1 MHYDSEGQLRNAG
14 FAEFLI
20 PSAAEVPSLQVEHL
34 ETLSPLNP
42 LGVKGVGEAGCIVVA
57 ATIVGAVSD
66 AVGVEITETP
76 LSPERLVELI
86 EESRAPA
93 RS

>member
-1 MHYDSEGQLRNAG
+1 MHYDSDGQLRNAG

-57 ATIVGAVSD
+57 ATLVGAVSD
-66 AVGVEITETP
+66 AAGVEITETP
-76 LSPERLVELI
+76 LSPERLLKLI
-86 EESRAPA
+86 GESGVSAG
-93 RS
+93 S